1 LAEAVQLKAYGRV
14 DLDGTHRAVVEADW
28 PEIPEA
34 GDDSRTTY
42 LELDSDGE
50 SCAVLLGG
58 HRTSNEGRIY
68 LDRYKQRHLGIRD
81 GDPVRVRLASP
92 GQAGKVV
99 LKVPPNFTKRDVV
112 RFIGKPL
119 TRGEKTALYTFGG
132 EARLVEVA
140 EAGPG
145 RIVVVAPST
154 DVRTTSSAAGDVPV
168 TYEDIGGLDR
178 EVERIR
184 EVVEYPFRFPELFQH
199 LGVSPPRGIILHG
212 PPGTGKTLIARALAN
227 ESGARFFSVSGP
239 EIYSKWYGR
248 SEENLRNIF
257 AGAVR
262 DTPSIVVI
270 DELDALVPIREKTH
284 GDQEQRIVATFLTQM
299 DGLKEMKDV
308 VVVGT
313 TNRIDAIDPALRR
326 GGRFE
331 LEVHIGVP
339 DGQGRQQI
347 LDIHSRRMPLGPDV
361 DLAHAASKSSG
372 FTGADLAT
380 LCREA
385 AYSALRRVFPDLS
398 VEGGEPGGLDR
409 LEVCQC
415 DFDKALCSV
424 PPSALKE
431 FLVEIPAAG
440 WDDVGGHAETKR
452 LLVENICHAV
462 TRREAFR
469 SAGIEP
475 ARGILLYGPPGT
487 GKTLLA
493 RAVASECGA
502 HFISLRG
509 PEIRSRWLGESEERI
524 RQLFGKARSVAPCV
538 IFIDEIDAVV
548 PARGGASSSASDGI
562 VNQLLAEMDSIEGEA
577 GVWIVG
583 ATNRIGI
590 LDSAVLRPGRFDCLV
605 EVGLP
610 DERDREEIF
619 AVHVRGKPVSPGVDL
634 ARLASMTD
642 GLSGAQVAEICRLAA
657 WSALREAGFEAE
669 GLVVA
674 VEHFADALE
683 RVRISAEGV
692 ARPLRVVASGGEDG
706 T

>member
-1 LAEAVQLKAYGRV
+1 MAEAVQLKAYGRV

-28 PEIPEA
+28 PDIPEA
-34 GDDSRTTY
+34 GDDSQTTY
-42 LELDSDGE
+42 LELDSGGE
-50 SCAVLLGG
+50 SCAVLLAG
-58 HRTSNEGRIY
+58 HRSAKEGRIF
-68 LDRYKQRHLGIRD
+68 LDRHKLWHLGIRD
-81 GDPVRVRLASP
+81 GDPVSVRVAAP
-92 GQAGKVV
+92 GQASKVV
-99 LKVPPNFTKRDVV
+99 LRVPPNFTKRDVV

-145 RIVVVAPST
+145 RIVVVTPSS
-154 DVRTTSSAAGDVPV
+154 DVRTTSSRTEDVPV
-168 TYEDIGGLDR
+168 TYADIGGLDR

-239 EIYSKWYGR
+239 EIYSKWYGK

-262 DTPSIVVI
+262 DAPSIVVI

-326 GGRFE
+326 AGRFE
-331 LEVHIGVP
+331 QEVHIGVP
-339 DGQGRQQI
+339 DESGRREI
-347 LDIHSRRMPLGPDV
+347 LAIHTRRMPLGPDV
-361 DLAHAASKSSG
+361 DLGVAASRTSG

-385 AYSALRRVFPDLS
+385 AYSALRRVFPGLS
-398 VEGGEPGGLDR
+398 AQGGEPEGLDR
-409 LEVCQC
+409 LEVCQA
-415 DFDKALCSV
+415 DFEQALSAV

-452 LLVENICHAV
+452 LLAENICHSRD
-462 TRREAFR
+462 RREAFR
-469 SAGIEP
+469 RAGIEP

-502 HFISLRG
+502 HFIALRG

-524 RQLFGKARSVAPCV
+524 RQLFKKARSVAPCV
-538 IFIDEIDAVV
+538 IFIDEIDALV
-548 PARGGASSSASDGI
+548 PARGAPSGSSDGV
-562 VNQLLAEMDSIEGEA
+562 VNQLLAEMDSIEGET
-577 GVWIVG
+577 GVSIVG

-590 LDSAVLRPGRFDCLV
+590 MDPAVLRPGRFDCLV

-610 DERDREEIF
+610 DERDRREIF
-619 AVHVRGKPVSPGVDL
+619 SVHVRGKPLAHDVDL
-634 ARLASMTD
+634 ARLAALSK

-657 WSALREAGFEAE
+657 WSALRQAGFEAE

-674 VEHFADALE
+674 ASHFADALE
-683 RVRISAEGV
+683 RVRSSADGV
-692 ARPLRVVASGGEDG
+692 ARPLRVVAAGGEEG
-706 T
+706 P

>member
-1 LAEAVQLKAYGRV
+1 MAEAVQLKAYGRV

-28 PEIPEA
+28 PEISTT
-34 GDDSRTTY
+34 GDDSQTTY
-42 LELDSDGE
+42 LELESGGE
-50 SCAVLLGG
+50 SCAVLLSE
-58 HRTSNEGRIY
+58 HRSKAEGRIY
-68 LDRYKQRHLGIRD
+68 LDRYKQWHLGLRD
-81 GDPVRVRLASP
+81 GDPVRVRVATP

-99 LKVPPNFTKRDVV
+99 LRVPPNFSARDVV

-132 EARLVEVA
+132 EARLIEVA

-145 RIVVVAPST
+145 RIVVVVPSS
-154 DVRTTSSAAGDVPV
+154 DVRTTSSRAEDVPV
-168 TYEDIGGLDR
+168 TYEDIGGLGR

-262 DTPSIVVI
+262 DAPSIVVI

-331 LEVHIGVP
+331 CEIHIGVP
-339 DGQGRQQI
+339 DGAGREDI
-347 LDIHSRRMPLGPDV
+347 LAIHSLRMPLGPDV
-361 DLAHAASKSSG
+361 DLGHVASRSSG

-385 AYSALRRVFPDLS
+385 AYSALRRVFPGLS
-398 VEGGEPGGLDR
+398 MEGGELDGLDR
-409 LEVCQC
+409 LEVSQS
-415 DFDKALCSV
+415 DFEKALSSV

-440 WDDVGGHAETKR
+440 WDDVGGHAETKA
-452 LLVENICHAV
+452 LLVENICYAV

-502 HFISLRG
+502 HFIALRG

-524 RQLFGKARSVAPCV
+524 RQLFKKARGVAPCV
-538 IFIDEIDAVV
+538 IFIDEIDALA
-548 PARGGASSSASDGI
+548 PTRGGAPSSSTDGV

-577 GVWIVG
+577 GLCIVG

-590 LDSAVLRPGRFDCLV
+590 LDPAVLRPGRFDCLV

-610 DERDREEIF
+610 DERDREAIF
-619 AVHVRGKPVSPGVDL
+619 AVHVRGKPLAPGVDL
-634 ARLASMTD
+634 ARLAAQTE
-642 GLSGAQVAEICRLAA
+642 GLSGAQIAEICRLAA

-669 GLVVA
+669 GLIVA
-674 VEHFADALE
+674 AGHFAGALE
-683 RVRISAEGV
+683 RVRSTAEGV
-692 ARPLRVVASGGEDG
+692 ARPLRVVAAGGEDG